1 MDEPKYHHKQGQGV
15 QPKSLKNLFVT
26 VYRLRADSGNVFE
39 LFHNTPIII
48 YTKIILGTWMAK
60 YTASCM

>member
-26 VYRLRADSGNVFE
+26 VYRLRADIGNVFE
-39 LFHNTPIII
+39 LFHDTPIII
-48 YTKIILGTWMAK
+48 
-60 YTASCM
+60 